1 MSSLA
6 RRTNPILARGMSTLW
21 TPQSQPVIPQRAP
34 LVDPTSRGFS
44 GAGPPAGS
52 AQSWL
57 SDNSSM
63 IPERIALSNS
73 RRVVVKVG
81 TAVVSNSDGTLALA
95 RIGALVEAIKE
106 LKNEGRQVLLV
117 SSGAVGLGRL
127 RLGLSKDVVKDPAN
141 VIDRQACAAAGQGIL
156 MSLYDVLFQRVGI
169 SCAQVLI
176 TQSDLLSRERYSYLT
191 DTLDRLA
198 SLGCVPIINENDVVT
213 GCSELDTQR
222 VFSDNDKLSSLVA
235 AGSDADGLAL
245 LTDVTAVFDKPP
257 DQPGAKRISIWKD
270 DDIEIGEKSTM
281 GRGGMASKISAA
293 RVAALGGVQTCVAS
307 GYDLGNIKKVFSG
320 EDIGTLFPASAR
332 PNKRQRWMR
341 FATTVEGS
349 LTVSAEGRHR
359 ILQNPVG
366 GVGSVLMQDV
376 RNVTG
381 MFDSR
386 AVVSILDEDDKE
398 IGRGMVQLSFQ
409 AIKDMIVPG
418 GSQVASFHDTQ
429 VVMRGDDYVILD
441 S

>member
-1 MSSLA
+1 
-6 RRTNPILARGMSTLW
+6 T
-21 TPQSQPVIPQRAP
+21 
-34 LVDPTSRGFS
+34 
-44 GAGPPAGS
+44 
-52 AQSWL
+52 
-57 SDNSSM
+57 
-63 IPERIALSNS
+63 
-73 RRVVVKVG
+73 
-81 TAVVSNSDGTLALA
+81 
-95 RIGALVEAIKE
+95 
-106 LKNEGRQVLLV
+106 
-117 SSGAVGLGRL
+117 
-127 RLGLSKDVVKDPAN
+127 
-141 VIDRQACAAAGQGIL
+141 CAASG
-156 MSLYDVLFQRVGI
+156 YD
-169 SCAQVLI
+169 
-176 TQSDLLSRERYSYLT
+176 
-191 DTLDRLA
+191 
-198 SLGCVPIINENDVVT
+198 LGNIN
-213 GCSELDTQR
+213 
-222 VFSDNDKLSSLVA
+222 KSSVA
-235 AGSDADGLAL
+235 A
-245 LTDVTAVFDKPP
+245 K
-257 DQPGAKRISIWKD
+257 W
-270 DDIEIGEKSTM
+270 
-281 GRGGMASKISAA
+281 
-293 RVAALGGVQTCVAS
+293 QTCVAS
-307 GYDLGNIKKVFSG
+307 GYDLGNIKTVFSG

-398 IGRGMVQLSFQ
+398 IGRGMVSILDEDDKEIGRGMVQLSFQ